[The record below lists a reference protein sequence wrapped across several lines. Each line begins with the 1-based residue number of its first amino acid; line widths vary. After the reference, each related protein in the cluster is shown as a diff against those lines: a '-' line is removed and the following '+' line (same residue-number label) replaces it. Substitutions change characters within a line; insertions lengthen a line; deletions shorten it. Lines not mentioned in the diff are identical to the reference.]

1 MYLFLKR
8 VKIKEVDIIAL
19 ENANDSQSSRIILPS
34 FPFLLKYTNEH
45 ITAKCYETHFRYLS
59 MLQTIDAM
67 CSLSDGSRVCIRL
80 TVAEQVKNQL
90 SNAFTIYSTYIL
102 YQKSCF

>member
-19 ENANDSQSSRIILPS
+19 ENAKDSQSSRIILPS

-45 ITAKCYETHFRYLS
+45 ITAKCY
-59 MLQTIDAM
+59 
-67 CSLSDGSRVCIRL
+67 
-80 TVAEQVKNQL
+80 
-90 SNAFTIYSTYIL
+90 
-102 YQKSCF
+102 